1 MSETI
6 EFKSSSDSDL
16 PDENRIIKRTVSVTQ
31 STEEDITLKGVISEI
46 ATLQKNIDTVT
57 ARKAE
62 LETLRDKIKSE
73 LSIS

>member
-6 EFKSSSDSDL
+6 EFKSSNDSDL
-16 PDENRIIKRTVSVTQ
+16 PSENRAIKRTVSVTQ
-31 STEEDITLKGVISEI
+31 NTEEEITLKGVINEI

>member
-6 EFKSSSDSDL
+6 EFKSSSDSVL

>member
-16 PDENRIIKRTVSVTQ
+16 PDENRTIKRTVSVTQ
-31 STEEDITLKGVISEI
+31 NTEEEITLKGVINEI

-57 ARKAE
+57 ARKVE

>member
-16 PDENRIIKRTVSVTQ
+16 PSENRMIKRTVSVTKN
-31 STEEDITLKGVISEI
+31 TEEDITLKGVINEI

-57 ARKAE
+57 ARKVE